1 MSVAVKGTRTESNQ
15 PQRLPMEK
23 EPVRGAPNFIGVR
36 HIGLPAKD
44 PAALAVFYRDVMGM
58 KIMRQSPADAPYGA
72 TAFLAGHP
80 EEEDHD
86 VVFFSNGSLA
96 HTAFRVASLG
106 DLLAFYRN
114 IKEKGVPIKYSL
126 NHATEFSFYFEDP
139 EGHLIEIYW
148 ATNLPIPDNY
158 AEPIDLDLSEEELL
172 REVDRLAAHFGVQPS
187 SMPR

>member
-1 MSVAVKGTRTESNQ
+1 MSVAVKGNRESTQ
-15 PQRLPMEK
+15 TQHLPTEK
-23 EPVRGAPNFIGVR
+23 ETVQGTPNFMGIR

-58 KIMRQSPADAPYGA
+58 KVMRQTPTDYRYGA
-72 TAFLAGHP
+72 TAFLARHP